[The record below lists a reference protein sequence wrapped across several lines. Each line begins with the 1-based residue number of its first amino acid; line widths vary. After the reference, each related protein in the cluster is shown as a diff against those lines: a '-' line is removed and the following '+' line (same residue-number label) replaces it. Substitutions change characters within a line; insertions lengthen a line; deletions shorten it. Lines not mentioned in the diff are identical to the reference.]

1 MPKVWNNCLEGEG
14 DIDLT
19 QVPVL
24 SRYQYLFSSSK
35 FTGKLTEFF
44 ASLALHSKMEPLQAS
59 AYPVVFQN
67 PQFEGMVYVLDEMTI
82 DVQALV
88 RELVKP

>member
-1 MPKVWNNCLEGEG
+1 V
-14 DIDLT
+14 
-19 QVPVL
+19 
-24 SRYQYLFSSSK
+24 RAYQYLFSSSK